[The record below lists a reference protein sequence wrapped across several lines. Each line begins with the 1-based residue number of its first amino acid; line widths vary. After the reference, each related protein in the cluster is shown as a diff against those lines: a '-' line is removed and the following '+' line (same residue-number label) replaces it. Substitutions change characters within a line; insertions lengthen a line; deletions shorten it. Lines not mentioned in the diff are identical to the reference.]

1 MTWGHVTDVFNW
13 LVNGGITAL
22 TVLFLHYHKQFFD
35 LLDELTSHTST
46 AKDNQLVTRIKA
58 KADTLVADVEAQPIP
73 SADKKAQA
81 SERLVEAAKLFG
93 SELTEAQAEVYVE
106 EAYQT
111 KIKPIKPTNIY
122 VGQSIK
128 LDGQTYTLGR
138 KDDGNYTF
146 TKEGEK

>member
-22 TVLFLHYHKQFFD
+22 TVLFLRYHRQIFD
-35 LLDELTSHTST
+35 LLDEITSHTATS
-46 AKDNQLVTRIKA
+46 KDNAVVARIKA
-58 KADTLVADVEAQPIP
+58 KADTLVADVEAQPVP
-73 SADKKAQA
+73 GADKKEQA
-81 SERLVEAAKLFG
+81 SQRLVEAANLFG
-93 SELTEAQAEVYVE
+93 VDLTQEQAESYIE

-111 KIKPIKPTNIY
+111 KIKPIKPTVLV

-128 LDGQTYTLGR
+128 LDGQTYKIGR

-146 TKEGEK
+146 TKETNE